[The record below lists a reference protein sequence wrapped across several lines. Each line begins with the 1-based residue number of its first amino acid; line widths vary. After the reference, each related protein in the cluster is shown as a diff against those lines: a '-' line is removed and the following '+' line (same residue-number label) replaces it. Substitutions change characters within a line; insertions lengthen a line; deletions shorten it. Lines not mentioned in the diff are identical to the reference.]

1 MGNRMKK
8 WKYLLAVLALASLS
22 ACGSETAGTANIDKA
37 MKSVEAADYE
47 AALTQFKTAEEQ
59 GENPLLLYRGE
70 GITYMSMGDYTTA
83 IDKFK
88 KALTYGSH
96 KITNVECDIT
106 YYLAAAQFK
115 SGDATAAVR
124 TYSNLLK
131 VKKNNDDAYYMR
143 GVAYLSLG
151 NIKDARQDFDKTFSL
166 KSDNYQRYINIFNV
180 CNEYGQ
186 PEVGRAYLENALKT
200 LPQDKH
206 YEKGLFYYYL
216 ENYESAKLE
225 LTEAVSN
232 GRNEAVLYLGKTHQA
247 LGDMDYAAQLY
258 QQYISEV
265 ADDGDAYNQL
275 GLCKLASGDYESAL
289 TSFQNG
295 IKTGDAAWMQDL
307 MFNEV
312 IAYEYLAEFAT
323 AKDKMQTYLSAYPD
337 DAEALQE
344 YEFLKTR

>member
-1 MGNRMKK
+1 M
-8 WKYLLAVLALASLS
+8 
-22 ACGSETAGTANIDKA
+22 
-37 MKSVEAADYE
+37 
-47 AALTQFKTAEEQ
+47 
-59 GENPLLLYRGE
+59 
-70 GITYMSMGDYTTA
+70 
-83 IDKFK
+83 
-88 KALTYGSH
+88 
-96 KITNVECDIT
+96 
-106 YYLAAAQFK
+106 
-115 SGDATAAVR
+115 
-124 TYSNLLK
+124 
-131 VKKNNDDAYYMR
+131 
-143 GVAYLSLG
+143 
-151 NIKDARQDFDKTFSL
+151 
-166 KSDNYQRYINIFNV
+166 
-180 CNEYGQ
+180 
-186 PEVGRAYLENALKT
+186 
-200 LPQDKH
+200 
-206 YEKGLFYYYL
+206 FYYYL

-275 GLCKLASGDYESAL
+275 GLCKLATGDYEGAL